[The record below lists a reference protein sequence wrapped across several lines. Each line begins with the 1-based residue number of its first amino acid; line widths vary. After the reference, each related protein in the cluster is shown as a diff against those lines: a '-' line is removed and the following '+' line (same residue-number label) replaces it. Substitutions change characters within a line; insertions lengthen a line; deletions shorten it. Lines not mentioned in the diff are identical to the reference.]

1 MMATCQLDTDLL
13 AFFLYKYPQPASD
26 RECIGMQELARAVGD
41 AWKRAKER
49 NEEAKKRGEQDP
61 VYKKWTG
68 GRPKKGLALV
78 QYLSREDGGFK
89 SCDWYKGSEFAK
101 LKNGGSF
108 VTKIRAVE
116 GKVAGWL
123 WESWKST

>member
-1 MMATCQLDTDLL
+1 MATCQLDTDLL

-49 NEEAKKRGEQDP
+49 DEVAKKTGKRDP
-61 VYKKWTG
+61 VYKKWSG
-68 GRPKKGLALV
+68 ERPKRGLALV
-78 QYLSREDGGFK
+78 QYLSIEDGGFK
-89 SCDWYKGSEFAK
+89 PGTWYPDSDFAK
-101 LKNGGSF
+101 LKSGGRF

-116 GKVAGWL
+116 AKVAGWS